1 MASLLESREE
11 RKKLNQAAKQASEIA
26 DKENR
31 ALDLSVQ
38 VVEDGYIVEKHVDGT
53 RQIIKK
59 IDRIKS
65 KVKLKK
71 GIVLCL
77 EPKGKEYLLTQT
89 VRVNQHYTNKIASLI
104 LAILLV

>member
-11 RKKLNQAAKQASEIA
+11 RKKLNQAAKRASEIA
-26 DKENR
+26 NRENR
-31 ALDLSVQ
+31 ALDLSIQ
-38 VVEDGYIVEKHVDGT
+38 VVEDGYVVEKHVDGT

-77 EPKGKEYLLTQT
+77 EPKG
-89 VRVNQHYTNKIASLI
+89 
-104 LAILLV
+104 

>member
-1 MASLLESREE
+1 MASLLKSREE

-26 DKENR
+26 NKENR
-31 ALDLSVQ
+31 ALDLSIQ
-38 VVEDGYIVEKHVDGT
+38 VVENGYVVEKRVDGT

-59 IDRIKS
+59 IDPIKS

-77 EPKGKEYLLTQT
+77 EPKG
-89 VRVNQHYTNKIASLI
+89 
-104 LAILLV
+104 

>member
-1 MASLLESREE
+1 MASLLESRQE
-11 RKKLNQAAKQASEIA
+11 RKKLNQAAKRASEIA
-26 DKENR
+26 NKENR
-31 ALDLSVQ
+31 ALDLSIQ
-38 VVEDGYIVEKHVDGT
+38 VVEDGYVVEKHVDGT

-77 EPKGKEYLLTQT
+77 EPKG
-89 VRVNQHYTNKIASLI
+89 
-104 LAILLV
+104 

>member
-1 MASLLESREE
+1 MASLLKSREE
-11 RKKLNQAAKQASEIA
+11 RKKLNQAAKRASEIA
-26 DKENR
+26 NKENR
-31 ALDLSVQ
+31 ALDLSIQ
-38 VVEDGYIVEKHVDGT
+38 VVEDGYVVEKHVDGT

-77 EPKGKEYLLTQT
+77 EPKG
-89 VRVNQHYTNKIASLI
+89 
-104 LAILLV
+104 

>member
-1 MASLLESREE
+1 MASILKSREE
-11 RKKLNQAAKQASEIA
+11 RKKLNQAAKRASEIA
-26 DKENR
+26 NKENR
-31 ALDLSVQ
+31 ALDLSIQ
-38 VVEDGYIVEKHVDGT
+38 VVEDGYVVEKHVDGT

-77 EPKGKEYLLTQT
+77 EPKG
-89 VRVNQHYTNKIASLI
+89 
-104 LAILLV
+104 

>member
-1 MASLLESREE
+1 MASLLKSREE

-26 DKENR
+26 NKQNR
-31 ALDLSVQ
+31 ALDLSIQ
-38 VVEDGYIVEKHVDGT
+38 VVENGYVVEKRVDGT

-59 IDRIKS
+59 IDPIKS

-77 EPKGKEYLLTQT
+77 EPKG
-89 VRVNQHYTNKIASLI
+89 
-104 LAILLV
+104 

>member
-11 RKKLNQAAKQASEIA
+11 RKKLNQAAKRASEIA
-26 DKENR
+26 NKENR
-31 ALDLSVQ
+31 ALDLSIQ
-38 VVEDGYIVEKHVDGT
+38 VVEDGYVVEKHVDGT

-77 EPKGKEYLLTQT
+77 EPKG
-89 VRVNQHYTNKIASLI
+89 
-104 LAILLV
+104 

>member
-1 MASLLESREE
+1 MTPLELKEE
-11 RKKLNQAAKQASEIA
+11 RRKLNQAAKQASEIA
-26 DKENR
+26 NKENR
-31 ALDLSVQ
+31 ALDLSIQ
-38 VVEDGYIVEKHVDGT
+38 IIEGGYVVEKRVDGS

-77 EPKGKEYLLTQT
+77 GPKD
-89 VRVNQHYTNKIASLI
+89 
-104 LAILLV
+104 

>member
-1 MASLLESREE
+1 MTSLELKEE
-11 RKKLNQAAKQASEIA
+11 RRKLNQAAKQASEIA
-26 DKENR
+26 NKENR
-31 ALDLSVQ
+31 ALDLSIQ
-38 VVEDGYIVEKHVDGT
+38 VVEDGYVVEKRVDGS

-77 EPKGKEYLLTQT
+77 GP
-89 VRVNQHYTNKIASLI
+89 RD
-104 LAILLV
+104 

>member
-11 RKKLNQAAKQASEIA
+11 RRKLNQAAKQASEIA
-26 DKENR
+26 NKENR
-31 ALDLSVQ
+31 ALDLSIQ
-38 VVEDGYIVEKHVDGT
+38 VVEDGYVVEKHVDGT
-53 RQIIKK
+53 SQIIKK

-77 EPKGKEYLLTQT
+77 EPKG
-89 VRVNQHYTNKIASLI
+89 
-104 LAILLV
+104 

>member
-1 MASLLESREE
+1 MASALELRKE

-26 DKENR
+26 NKENR
-31 ALDLSVQ
+31 ALDLSIQ
-38 VVEDGYIVEKHVDGT
+38 VVEDGYVVEKRVDGS

-65 KVKLKK
+65 NIKLKK

-77 EPKGKEYLLTQT
+77 EPKG
-89 VRVNQHYTNKIASLI
+89 
-104 LAILLV
+104 

>member
-53 RQIIKK
+53 RQIIK
-59 IDRIKS
+59 R
-65 KVKLKK
+65 
-71 GIVLCL
+71 
-77 EPKGKEYLLTQT
+77 
-89 VRVNQHYTNKIASLI
+89 
-104 LAILLV
+104 

>member
-1 MASLLESREE
+1 MASLLKSREE
-11 RKKLNQAAKQASEIA
+11 RKKLNQAAKRASEIA
-26 DKENR
+26 NKENR
-31 ALDLSVQ
+31 ALDLSIQ
-38 VVEDGYIVEKHVDGT
+38 VVEDGYVVEKHVDGI

-77 EPKGKEYLLTQT
+77 EPK
-89 VRVNQHYTNKIASLI
+89 V
-104 LAILLV
+104 